1 MKLSKDK
8 TSLFYNS
15 FLTLSGRPPKVF
27 NYQLGNRSALEWVI
41 DQDRVTRD
49 EKGDIASEPNRMD
62 AEGYIVRLI
71 DRWSP

>member
-1 MKLSKDK
+1 MSKDK
-8 TSLFYNS
+8 ALLFYND
-15 FLTLSGRPPKVF
+15 FLTLSGLPSKVF

-49 EKGDIASEPNRMD
+49 EKGDLASEPNRMD

-71 DRWSP
+71 GRWAP